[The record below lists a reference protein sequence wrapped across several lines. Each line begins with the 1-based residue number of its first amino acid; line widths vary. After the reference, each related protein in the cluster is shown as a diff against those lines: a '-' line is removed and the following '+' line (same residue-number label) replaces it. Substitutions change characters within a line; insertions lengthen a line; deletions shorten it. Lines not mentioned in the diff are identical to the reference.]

1 MSDEGRDSERLADI
15 LQSGE
20 RPDLAEFAR
29 LLGLGD
35 EFLPPKK
42 DPSNKPAMQTLEGLR
57 ADLRECVLNNKAEG
71 DALWLKLQQV
81 EAVLKMLDQT

>member
-1 MSDEGRDSERLADI
+1 MSDADRDSKRLADI

-20 RPDLAEFAR
+20 LPDLAEFAH

-35 EFLPPKK
+35 EYLRPKK
-42 DPSNKPAMQTLEGLR
+42 VPSRKPAMQTLERLH
-57 ADLRECVLNNKAEG
+57 ADLHGRIFNNRAEG
-71 DALWLKLQQV
+71 EALWRKLQQV

>member
-35 EFLPPKK
+35 EFLLPKK
-42 DPSNKPAMQTLEGLR
+42 DPSNKPAMQTLEALR
-57 ADLRECVLNNKAEG
+57 ADLRERVLNNKAEG